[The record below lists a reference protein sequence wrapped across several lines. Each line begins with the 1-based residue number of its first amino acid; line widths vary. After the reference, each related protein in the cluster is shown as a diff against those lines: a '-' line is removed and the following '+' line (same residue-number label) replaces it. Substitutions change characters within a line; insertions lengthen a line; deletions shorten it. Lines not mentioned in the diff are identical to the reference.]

1 MSDKLIE
8 IVEDHNSL
16 VQALQFILEAAET
29 KKLPPYGLL
38 PTFNDSFLDDRLRIA
53 LELVTGEKYSRYI
66 VYFLLLH
73 LYKSKGWYLRRYHP
87 LFNQKNFRIT
97 NSRKNL

>member
-29 KKLPPYGLL
+29 KKLPPYSLL
-38 PTFNDSFLDDRLRIA
+38 PTFNDSILDDQVRTA
-53 LELVTGEKYSRYI
+53 LEFITGDKY
-66 VYFLLLH
+66 
-73 LYKSKGWYLRRYHP
+73 P
-87 LFNQKNFRIT
+87 A
-97 NSRKNL
+97 

>member
-38 PTFNDSFLDDRLRIA
+38 PTFNDSFLDDRLRMA
-53 LELVTGEKYSRYI
+53 LELITGEKYS
-66 VYFLLLH
+66 
-73 LYKSKGWYLRRYHP
+73 
-87 LFNQKNFRIT
+87 
-97 NSRKNL
+97 

>member
-29 KKLPPYGLL
+29 KKLPPYATI
-38 PTFNDSFLDDRLRIA
+38 PTFNDSILDDQVRTA
-53 LELVTGEKYSRYI
+53 LELITGEKY
-66 VYFLLLH
+66 
-73 LYKSKGWYLRRYHP
+73 
-87 LFNQKNFRIT
+87 T
-97 NSRKNL
+97 